1 MFIYLLLVFQ
11 IVRRI
16 DQVVRRRAFGVRPSV
31 FEVLPH
37 LRLWGIMNLD
47 RLVEVDNQERKKLS
61 HNEKMMKKL
70 MDKNLPKK
78 GLKEAKVSG

>member
-1 MFIYLLLVFQ
+1 M
-11 IVRRI
+11 
-16 DQVVRRRAFGVRPSV
+16 RRRAFGVRPSV